1 MMDASKKVL
10 IVEDELP
17 MLDAL
22 HDALE
27 LAKITGLKARDGSE
41 GLSVALREHPAA
53 ILLDILMPVM
63 DGFQMLERLRKDMWG
78 KDAKVLILTN
88 FSTDEV
94 RHRANEYG
102 VLDFLVK
109 ADHGIDEIIKKVKSI
124 LV

>member
-1 MMDASKKVL
+1 MMMDASKKVL

-78 KDAKVLILTN
+78 KDAKVLILT
-88 FSTDEV
+88 
-94 RHRANEYG
+94 
-102 VLDFLVK
+102 
-109 ADHGIDEIIKKVKSI
+109 
-124 LV
+124 